1 MNIADNTAKAAIV
14 IITERTGKQR
24 EGYMKKAALRKA
36 KIALWMAVVLFA
48 CSVPSFSYAVTTQDR
63 LNEALKDKDEIK
75 DRLDSKNDHIDDLKD
90 TEAGLQSDLKD
101 LNAQMTAVSSKLEEL
116 EGQIADKEEAIRI
129 TGEEIEEAKK
139 TEAWQY
145 DCMVKRIQYMY
156 ESGETDYLELLF
168 SAQSFSDFLNYSDYF
183 SAIAD
188 YDENMMAEYEATRQ
202 RIEEEEA
209 KLLQEKADLDD
220 LYLAAETE
228 KNKVSSLI
236 SQTNSNIQ
244 KYGDKIATAEEEA
257 RAYEAELKKKEEDIA
272 TLKKIIEQEK
282 ALSAAAAK
290 ATWRDISEVTF
301 ADGDK
306 KLLANIIYCE
316 AGAEPYAG
324 KLAVG
329 AVVIN
334 RVLSSKYP
342 DTVVGVIY
350 QKSQFSPVASGRYE
364 LALAV
369 DKANADCY
377 KAAEEAMSG
386 VTNVG
391 SCLYFRTPIDG
402 LTGIAIGGHI
412 FY

>member
-316 AGAEPYAG
+316 AGSEPYAG

>member
-391 SCLYFRTPIDG
+391 NCLYFRTPIDG

>member
-75 DRLDSKNDHIDDLKD
+75 DRLDTKNDHIDDLKD
-90 TEAGLQSDLKD
+90 TEAGLQADLKD

-228 KNKVSSLI
+228 KSKVSGLI
-236 SQTNSNIQ
+236 SQTNSNI
-244 KYGDKIATAEEEA
+244 
-257 RAYEAELKKKEEDIA
+257 
-272 TLKKIIEQEK
+272 
-282 ALSAAAAK
+282 
-290 ATWRDISEVTF
+290 
-301 ADGDK
+301 
-306 KLLANIIYCE
+306 
-316 AGAEPYAG
+316 
-324 KLAVG
+324 
-329 AVVIN
+329 
-334 RVLSSKYP
+334 
-342 DTVVGVIY
+342 
-350 QKSQFSPVASGRYE
+350 
-364 LALAV
+364 
-369 DKANADCY
+369 
-377 KAAEEAMSG
+377 
-386 VTNVG
+386 
-391 SCLYFRTPIDG
+391 
-402 LTGIAIGGHI
+402 
-412 FY
+412 

>member
-1 MNIADNTAKAAIV
+1 MNIADNAAKAAIV

-101 LNAQMTAVSSKLEEL
+101 LNAQMTAVSEKLEEL
-116 EGQIADKEEAIRI
+116 EGEIADKEEAIRI

-209 KLLQEKADLDD
+209 KLLQEKANLDD

-386 VTNVG
+386 ITNVG

>member
-48 CSVPSFSYAVTTQDR
+48 FSVPSFSYAVTTQDR

-90 TEAGLQSDLKD
+90 TEAGLQADLKD

-228 KNKVSSLI
+228 KSKVSGLI

>member
-48 CSVPSFSYAVTTQDR
+48 CSVPTFSYAVTTQDR

-257 RAYEAELKKKEEDIA
+257 RAYEAELKKKEEDIE

-386 VTNVG
+386 ITNVG

>member
-1 MNIADNTAKAAIV
+1 
-14 IITERTGKQR
+14 
-24 EGYMKKAALRKA
+24 MKEAALRKA

-101 LNAQMTAVSSKLEEL
+101 LNTQMTAVSSKLEEL

-236 SQTNSNIQ
+236 SQTNSNIK

-257 RAYEAELKKKEEDIA
+257 RAYEAELKKKEEDIE

-316 AGAEPYAG
+316 AGSEPYAG

>member
-14 IITERTGKQR
+14 INTERTGKQR

>member
-14 IITERTGKQR
+14 INTERTGKQR

-48 CSVPSFSYAVTTQDR
+48 CSVPSFSYAITTQDR

-257 RAYEAELKKKEEDIA
+257 RAYEAELKKKEEDIE

-391 SCLYFRTPIDG
+391 TCLYFRTPIDG

>member
-236 SQTNSNIQ
+236 SQTNSNIK

-257 RAYEAELKKKEEDIA
+257 RAYEAELKKKEEDIE

>member
-1 MNIADNTAKAAIV
+1 
-14 IITERTGKQR
+14 
-24 EGYMKKAALRKA
+24 
-36 KIALWMAVVLFA
+36 
-48 CSVPSFSYAVTTQDR
+48 
-63 LNEALKDKDEIK
+63 
-75 DRLDSKNDHIDDLKD
+75 
-90 TEAGLQSDLKD
+90 
-101 LNAQMTAVSSKLEEL
+101 
-116 EGQIADKEEAIRI
+116 
-129 TGEEIEEAKK
+129 
-139 TEAWQY
+139 
-145 DCMVKRIQYMY
+145 MY

-257 RAYEAELKKKEEDIA
+257 RAYEAELKKKEEDIE

>member
-1 MNIADNTAKAAIV
+1 MNIADNTAKAATV

-36 KIALWMAVVLFA
+36 KIALWMVVVLFT

-90 TEAGLQSDLKD
+90 TEAGLQADLKD

-228 KNKVSSLI
+228 KSKVSGLI

-391 SCLYFRTPIDG
+391 SCLYFRTPVDG

>member
-36 KIALWMAVVLFA
+36 KIALWMAVVLFT

-257 RAYEAELKKKEEDIA
+257 RAYEAELKKKEEDIE

>member
-90 TEAGLQSDLKD
+90 TEAGLQADLKD

-156 ESGETDYLELLF
+156 ESGQTDYLELLF

-228 KNKVSSLI
+228 KSKVSGLI

>member
-129 TGEEIEEAKK
+129 TGEEIEEAKE

-257 RAYEAELKKKEEDIA
+257 RAYEAELKKKEEDIE

>member
-90 TEAGLQSDLKD
+90 AEAGLQADLKD
-101 LNAQMTAVSSKLEEL
+101 LNAQMTEVSSKLEEL

-228 KNKVSSLI
+228 KSKVSGLI

>member
-90 TEAGLQSDLKD
+90 TEAGLQADLKD

-209 KLLQEKADLDD
+209 KLLQEKADLHD

-228 KNKVSSLI
+228 KSKVSGLI

-377 KAAEEAMSG
+377 KAAEEAMSDRKS
-386 VTNVG
+386 VV
-391 SCLYFRTPIDG
+391 
-402 LTGIAIGGHI
+402 
-412 FY
+412 

>member
-14 IITERTGKQR
+14 IITERTGKQG

-90 TEAGLQSDLKD
+90 TEAGLQADLKD

-228 KNKVSSLI
+228 KSKVSGLI

-391 SCLYFRTPIDG
+391 SCLYFRTPVDG

>member
-1 MNIADNTAKAAIV
+1 
-14 IITERTGKQR
+14 
-24 EGYMKKAALRKA
+24 MKKAALRKT

-101 LNAQMTAVSSKLEEL
+101 LNAQMTAVSEKLEEL
-116 EGQIADKEEAIRI
+116 EGEIADKEEAIRI

-209 KLLQEKADLDD
+209 RLLQEKADLDD

-236 SQTNSNIQ
+236 SQTNSNIK

-257 RAYEAELKKKEEDIA
+257 RAYEAELKKKEEDIE

-316 AGAEPYAG
+316 AGSEPYAG

-391 SCLYFRTPIDG
+391 NCLYFRTPIDG

>member
-1 MNIADNTAKAAIV
+1 
-14 IITERTGKQR
+14 
-24 EGYMKKAALRKA
+24 MKKAALRKA

-48 CSVPSFSYAVTTQDR
+48 CSAPSFSYAVTTQDR

-101 LNAQMTAVSSKLEEL
+101 LNTQMTAVSSKLEEL

-168 SAQSFSDFLNYSDYF
+168 SAQNFSDFLNYSDYF

-188 YDENMMAEYEATRQ
+188 YDENMMAEYEVTRQ

-220 LYLAAETE
+220 LFLAAETE

-236 SQTNSNIQ
+236 SQTNSNIK

-257 RAYEAELKKKEEDIA
+257 RAYEAELKKKEEDIE
-272 TLKKIIEQEK
+272 TLKKIIEKEK

-391 SCLYFRTPIDG
+391 NCLYFRTPIDG
-402 LTGIAIGGHI
+402 LTGIAIGRAHV
-412 FY
+412 

>member
-1 MNIADNTAKAAIV
+1 
-14 IITERTGKQR
+14 
-24 EGYMKKAALRKA
+24 MKKAALRKA

-48 CSVPSFSYAVTTQDR
+48 CSVPSFSYAVTTQER

-101 LNAQMTAVSSKLEEL
+101 LNAQMTAVSEKLEEL
-116 EGQIADKEEAIRI
+116 EGEIADKEEAIRI

-209 KLLQEKADLDD
+209 RLLQEKADLDD

-236 SQTNSNIQ
+236 SQTNSNIK

-257 RAYEAELKKKEEDIA
+257 RAYEAELKKKEEDIE

-316 AGAEPYAG
+316 AGSEPYAG

-391 SCLYFRTPIDG
+391 NCLYFRTPIDG

>member
-316 AGAEPYAG
+316 AGSEPYAG

-391 SCLYFRTPIDG
+391 NCLYFRTPIDG

>member
-90 TEAGLQSDLKD
+90 TEAGLQADLKD

-228 KNKVSSLI
+228 KSKVSGLI

-342 DTVVGVIY
+342 DNVVGVIY
-350 QKSQFSPVASGRYE
+350 QKSQFSPVSSGRYE

>member
-1 MNIADNTAKAAIV
+1 MNIADNTAKAAVV

-63 LNEALKDKDEIK
+63 FHEALKDKDEIK

-90 TEAGLQSDLKD
+90 TEAGLQADLKD

-228 KNKVSSLI
+228 KSKVSGLI

>member
-1 MNIADNTAKAAIV
+1 MNIADNTAKAAVV

-24 EGYMKKAALRKA
+24 KGYMKKAALRKA

-90 TEAGLQSDLKD
+90 TEAGLQADLKD

-228 KNKVSSLI
+228 KSKVSGLI

>member
-1 MNIADNTAKAAIV
+1 
-14 IITERTGKQR
+14 
-24 EGYMKKAALRKA
+24 MKKAALRKA

-101 LNAQMTAVSSKLEEL
+101 LNTQMTAVSSKLEEL

-220 LYLAAETE
+220 LYLATETE

-236 SQTNSNIQ
+236 SQTNSNIK

-257 RAYEAELKKKEEDIA
+257 RAYEAELKKKEEDIE

-316 AGAEPYAG
+316 AGSEPYAG

>member
-1 MNIADNTAKAAIV
+1 
-14 IITERTGKQR
+14 
-24 EGYMKKAALRKA
+24 MKKAALRKA

-48 CSVPSFSYAVTTQDR
+48 CSVPSFSYAVTTQER

-116 EGQIADKEEAIRI
+116 EGEIADKEEAIRI

-209 KLLQEKADLDD
+209 RLLQEKADLDD

-236 SQTNSNIQ
+236 SKTNSNIK

-257 RAYEAELKKKEEDIA
+257 RAYEAELKKKEEDIE

-316 AGAEPYAG
+316 AGSEPYAG

-391 SCLYFRTPIDG
+391 SCLYFRTPIEG

>member
-1 MNIADNTAKAAIV
+1 
-14 IITERTGKQR
+14 
-24 EGYMKKAALRKA
+24 MKKAALRKA

-48 CSVPSFSYAVTTQDR
+48 CSAPSFSYAVTTQDR
-63 LNEALKDKDEIK
+63 LNEALRDKDEIK

-101 LNAQMTAVSSKLEEL
+101 LNTQMTAVSSKLEEL

-168 SAQSFSDFLNYSDYF
+168 STQSFSDFLNYSDYF

-220 LYLAAETE
+220 LFLAAETE

-236 SQTNSNIQ
+236 SQTNSNIK

-257 RAYEAELKKKEEDIA
+257 RAYEAELKKKEEDIE

-316 AGAEPYAG
+316 AGSEPYAG

-391 SCLYFRTPIDG
+391 NCLYFRTPIDG

>member
-75 DRLDSKNDHIDDLKD
+75 DRLDSKNDHIDDLRD

-101 LNAQMTAVSSKLEEL
+101 LNTQMTAVSSKLEEL

-257 RAYEAELKKKEEDIA
+257 RAYEAELKKKEEDIE

-386 VTNVG
+386 ITNVG

>member
-1 MNIADNTAKAAIV
+1 
-14 IITERTGKQR
+14 
-24 EGYMKKAALRKA
+24 MKKAALRKA
-36 KIALWMAVVLFA
+36 KIALWMAVVLFT

-257 RAYEAELKKKEEDIA
+257 RAYEAELKKKEEDIE

-316 AGAEPYAG
+316 AGSEPYAG

>member
-1 MNIADNTAKAAIV
+1 
-14 IITERTGKQR
+14 
-24 EGYMKKAALRKA
+24 MKKAALRKA

-101 LNAQMTAVSSKLEEL
+101 LNTQMTAVSSKLEEL

-257 RAYEAELKKKEEDIA
+257 RAYEAELKKKEEDIE

>member
-236 SQTNSNIQ
+236 SQTNSNIK

-257 RAYEAELKKKEEDIA
+257 RAYEAELKKKEEDIE

-386 VTNVG
+386 ITNVG
-391 SCLYFRTPIDG
+391 SCLYFRTPVDG

>member
-1 MNIADNTAKAAIV
+1 MKRA
-14 IITERTGKQR
+14 
-24 EGYMKKAALRKA
+24 MKKRG
-36 KIALWMAVVLFA
+36 KIALLMAIVLLA
-48 CSVPSFSYAVTTQDR
+48 CNIPATSHATTTQDK
-63 LNEALKDKDEIK
+63 LDEAIKDKNNIK
-75 DRLDSKNDHIDDLKD
+75 DKLDSKNDHIDDLKD
-90 TEAGLQSDLKD
+90 TEVGLQSDLKS
-101 LNAQMTAVSSKLEEL
+101 LNAQLTEVSENLTMLEK
-116 EGQIADKEEAIRI
+116 QIAEKEEAIRI
-129 TGEEIEEAKK
+129 TGEEIKEAKA
-139 TEAWQY
+139 TEQWQY
-145 DCMVKRIQYMY
+145 ECMVKRIQYMY
-156 ESGETDYLELLF
+156 EAGETDYLDMLF
-168 SAQSFSDFLNYSDYF
+168 SAESFSDLISYSDYF
-183 SAIAD
+183 TAIAE
-188 YDENMMAEYEATRQ
+188 YDENMMAEYEATRKQ
-202 RIEEEEA
+202 IEEEEA
-209 KLLQEKADLDD
+209 RLLQEKQDLDE
-220 LYLAAETE
+220 LKLSAEAE
-228 KNKVSSLI
+228 KSKVSGLI
-236 SQTNSNIQ
+236 SKTSSDIE
-244 KYGDKIATAEEEA
+244 KYGDKIAKAEEEA
-257 RAYEAELKKKEEDIA
+257 KAYEEELRKKEEDIE

-282 ALSAAAAK
+282 ALSAAAAQ

-350 QKSQFSPVASGRYE
+350 QKSQFSPVRSGRLE
-364 LALAV
+364 LALAA

-402 LTGIAIGGHI
+402 LTGIVIGGHV

>member
-1 MNIADNTAKAAIV
+1 
-14 IITERTGKQR
+14 
-24 EGYMKKAALRKA
+24 MKKAALRKA

-90 TEAGLQSDLKD
+90 TEAGLQADLKD

-228 KNKVSSLI
+228 KSKVSGLI

-316 AGAEPYAG
+316 AGVEPYAG

>member
-236 SQTNSNIQ
+236 SQTNSNIK

-257 RAYEAELKKKEEDIA
+257 RAYEAELKKKEEDIE

-391 SCLYFRTPIDG
+391 NCLYFRTPIDG

>member
-1 MNIADNTAKAAIV
+1 MKRAI
-14 IITERTGKQR
+14 Q
-24 EGYMKKAALRKA
+24 KKR
-36 KIALWMAVVLFA
+36 KIALLMAVVLLG
-48 CSVPSFSYAVTTQDR
+48 CIVPMTSHATTTQDR
-63 LNEALKDKDEIK
+63 LNEAIQDKNEIQNK
-75 DRLDSKNDHIDDLKD
+75 LDSQNEHIDGLKD
-90 TEAGLQSDLKD
+90 TEAGLHAD
-101 LNAQMTAVSSKLEEL
+101 LNALHTQLTEVSDNLTRLEQ
-116 EGQIADKEEAIRI
+116 QIAEKEEAIRI
-129 TGEEIEEAKK
+129 TGEKIKEAKA
-139 TEAWQY
+139 TEQWQY
-145 DCMVKRIQYMY
+145 ECMVKRIQYMY
-156 ESGETDYLELLF
+156 EAGDTNYLDMFL
-168 SAQSFSDFLNYSDYF
+168 AADSFSDILSYSDYF
-183 SAIAD
+183 NAIAE
-188 YDENMMAEYEATRQ
+188 YDENMMAEYEATREM
-202 RIEEEEA
+202 IEEEEA
-209 KLLQEKADLDD
+209 RLLQEKQDLDD
-220 LYLAAETE
+220 LKLSAEAE
-228 KNKVSSLI
+228 KNKVSGLI
-236 SQTNSNIQ
+236 SRTNSDIE
-244 KYGDKIATAEEEA
+244 KYGDEIAQAEKEA
-257 RAYEAELKKKEEDIA
+257 EAYEAELRKKEEDIEA
-272 TLKKIIEQEK
+272 LKKIIEQEK
-282 ALSAAAAK
+282 AMSAAAAQ

-316 AGAEPYAG
+316 AGSEPYAG

-350 QKSQFSPVASGRYE
+350 QRSQFSPVASGRLD

-391 SCLYFRTPIDG
+391 NCLYFRTPIDG